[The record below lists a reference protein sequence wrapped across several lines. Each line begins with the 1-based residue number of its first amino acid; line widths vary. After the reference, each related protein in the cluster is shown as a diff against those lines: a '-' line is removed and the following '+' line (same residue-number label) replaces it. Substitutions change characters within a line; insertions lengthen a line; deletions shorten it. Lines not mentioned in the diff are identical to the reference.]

1 MTAGPS
7 LRRRALLA
15 GTAGTLTATSGCV
28 GDLRNLL
35 GRESTQQMSLTIA
48 AITPPADPYAVPLA
62 NRLSEN
68 LQAAGIDAI
77 VDQLIPDVL
86 FRDVLV
92 NQDFDIYV
100 TRYPGEGDPDEL
112 RTLLHSSYGEE
123 VGWQNPFG
131 FSNLRIDELLEEQR
145 GLAGEERQAVVHEL
159 LAEVVREQ
167 PFTTVAFPDRIAGYR
182 TDRFDRW
189 PAGGPTGLPGYLM
202 LREVGET
209 DTVELALGD
218 PRITRNRNPIA
229 VEHRSRGHLTDLMY
243 EPLVRSLA
251 STSEPT
257 PWLARDVTWDETARS
272 ATVTLRST
280 DWHDGE
286 PVTADDVAF
295 TYEFLNDTSLGG
307 FDTPVPTP
315 WRRGRVSLVE
325 SARVVDDE
333 TVTLEFVTSVPEVAV
348 RALRVPVLPEH
359 IWSEQT
365 DRANLAGID
374 VGGPTT
380 NALVWSNDDP
390 VGSGPLQF
398 ESATTDEELVLT
410 AFEDHFLRRGD
421 DEGIPETF
429 TGELPFEEMVFT
441 VVPSPDAAVETMENG
456 DADSVA
462 DSLSSSVASRVLR
475 TDGVSLTISRSGGFY
490 HVGYNCRNAPLSDPH
505 FRRVLARLLDR
516 DYLVADTFEGYA
528 DPTEAPLKRP
538 WTPDDL
544 AWDEE
549 ATLPFFGDDG
559 DLDVEAVR
567 ETLRDAGYQYED
579 DRVVSRGE
587 G

>member
-68 LQAAGIDAI
+68 LQAAGIDAV

-92 NQDFDIYV
+92 NQDFDVYV

-159 LAEVVREQ
+159 LTEVVREQ
-167 PFTTVAFPDRIAGYR
+167 PFTTVAFPDRIASYR

-189 PAGGPTGLPGYLM
+189 PAGGPAGLPGYLM
-202 LREVGET
+202 LRRVGET

-229 VEHRSRGHLTDLMY
+229 VEHRSQGQLTDLMY

-257 PWLARDVTWDETARS
+257 PWLARNVTWDETAQS

-325 SARVVDDE
+325 SAQVVDDE
-333 TVTLEFVTSVPEVAV
+333 TVTLEFVTSVPEVTV
-348 RALRVPVLPEH
+348 RALRVPILPEH

-365 DRANLAGID
+365 DRANQIG
-374 VGGPTT
+374 
-380 NALVWSNDDP
+380 
-390 VGSGPLQF
+390 
-398 ESATTDEELVLT
+398 
-410 AFEDHFLRRGD
+410 R
-421 DEGIPETF
+421 
-429 TGELPFEEMVFT
+429 
-441 VVPSPDAAVETMENG
+441 
-456 DADSVA
+456 
-462 DSLSSSVASRVLR
+462 ASCRERV
-475 TDGVSLTISRSGGFY
+475 
-490 HVGYNCRNAPLSDPH
+490 
-505 FRRVLARLLDR
+505 
-516 DYLVADTFEGYA
+516 
-528 DPTEAPLKRP
+528 
-538 WTPDDL
+538 
-544 AWDEE
+544 
-549 ATLPFFGDDG
+549 
-559 DLDVEAVR
+559 
-567 ETLRDAGYQYED
+567 
-579 DRVVSRGE
+579 
-587 G
+587 